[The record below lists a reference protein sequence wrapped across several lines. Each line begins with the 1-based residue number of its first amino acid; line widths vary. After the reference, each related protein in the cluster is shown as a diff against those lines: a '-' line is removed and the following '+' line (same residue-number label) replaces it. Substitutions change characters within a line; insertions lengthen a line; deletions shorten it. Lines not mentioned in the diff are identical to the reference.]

1 VSEKASD
8 TCDQRRVL
16 TMPEEASDICDQ
28 IRVLSIYLGNV
39 SEEGFDTREEGLHDI
54 SRRAQS
60 KCVRGGL

>member
-1 VSEKASD
+1 
-8 TCDQRRVL
+8 
-16 TMPEEASDICDQ
+16 MPEEASDICDQ
-28 IRVLSIYLGNV
+28 IRVLSIYLGLYRVNV